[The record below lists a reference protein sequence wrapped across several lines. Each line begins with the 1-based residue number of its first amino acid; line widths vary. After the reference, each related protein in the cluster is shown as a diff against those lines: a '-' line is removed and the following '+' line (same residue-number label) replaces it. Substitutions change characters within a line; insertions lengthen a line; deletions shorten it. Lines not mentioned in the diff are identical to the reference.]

1 MGLAEKSH
9 QVSVVE
15 PVVDASQILQLRELA
30 SEIYVDD
37 KIVEYVLRIVDSTR
51 NPEKYNL
58 SLKSYIRF
66 GASPRASIYLTRA
79 ARSFA
84 LINGR
89 SYVKPDDVKSIMM
102 EVLRHRI
109 IPTYEA
115 EADEIDSDEI
125 VRRIKEGVAV
135 P

>member
-1 MGLAEKSH
+1 M
-9 QVSVVE
+9 
-15 PVVDASQILQLRELA
+15 
-30 SEIYVDD
+30 
-37 KIVEYVLRIVDSTR
+37 
-51 NPEKYNL
+51 
-58 SLKSYIRF
+58 
-66 GASPRASIYLTRA
+66 
-79 ARSFA
+79 
-84 LINGR
+84 INGR

-115 EADEIDSDEI
+115 EADEVDSDEL

>member
-1 MGLAEKSH
+1 MKTLGLPSCKN
-9 QVSVVE
+9 
-15 PVVDASQILQLRELA
+15 
-30 SEIYVDD
+30 
-37 KIVEYVLRIVDSTR
+37 IVDPAMADNGKLYVGFDQPYVEAMKSLCI
-51 NPEKYNL
+51 PKYNL

-79 ARSFA
+79 ARSHA
-84 LINGR
+84 LMNGR
-89 SYVKPDDVKSIMM
+89 AYVKPDDVKSIMM

-115 EADEIDSDEI
+115 EADEVDSDEL